1 MRFWDT
7 SAILPILFEEASS
20 KAILALYRADAD
32 LTVWCLTDVEIAAS
46 IARRSREGLSPE
58 QVERIRIDWRRLA
71 GRWSPV
77 AAIERVRDR
86 AIRLLQV
93 HGLRAAD
100 SLQLASAL
108 VASDERPEHL
118 PFVCLDDRLREAA
131 RREGFAVLP
140 A

>member
-1 MRFWDT
+1 MRFWDA

-20 KAILALYRADAD
+20 KAIIALYRADAE
-32 LTVWCLTDVEIAAS
+32 LTVWYLTDVEIAAS

-58 QVERIRIDWRRLA
+58 QAERIRIHWKRLA

-131 RREGFAVLP
+131 RREGFTVLP